1 MPKFGASLYCIS
13 RHIISGTIT
22 PEQGVEWLCEN
33 GAEVIEI
40 VPFGFDPLVDKAVAA
55 RMKAVA
61 DKHSIPIDNYS
72 LNANFLHLSHDE
84 WDKEISRVKDHIKV
98 AHEMGAT
105 TFRCDCSAYRRDAEM
120 NSIEAF
126 YEDLPTIVKS
136 YEELCN
142 FAAKMGIT
150 ILIENH
156 GFHVN
161 GSDRVRHVIKS
172 VKAKNFGHQLDVGNY
187 ICVDDKPEI
196 ATRKMMQFA
205 TTIHM
210 KDFYVRNHSHNP
222 GDATQFDCSG
232 AWFRSTGGQY
242 LRGAITGQGD
252 LDMHDI
258 IKCIKSHNFDGNIYI
273 EYEGMEDC
281 YYGTKVSLDNVK
293 RIYAECGISEKV

>member
-13 RHIISGTIT
+13 RHIISGKIT
-22 PEQGVEWLCEN
+22 PEEGVEWLCNN

-40 VPFGFDPLVDKAVAA
+40 VPFGFNPLEDKEVAA
-55 RMKAVA
+55 RMKAAA

-72 LNANFLHLSHDE
+72 LNANFLHLSQPDWE
-84 WDKEISRVKDHIKV
+84 AEITRVKAHINV

-126 YEDLPTIVKS
+126 YDDLPTIVKS
-136 YEELCN
+136 YEVLC
-142 FAAKMGIT
+142 AHAKPFGIT

-161 GSDRVRHVIKS
+161 GSDRVRHIIKS
-172 VKAKNFGHQLDVGNY
+172 VKSDNFGHQLDVGNY
-187 ICVDDKPEI
+187 ICVDDNPEI

-205 TTIHM
+205 TTVHM
-210 KDFYVRNHSHNP
+210 KDFYVRSHKRDP

-232 AWFRSTGGQY
+232 AWFKSTGGQY

-252 LDMHDI
+252 LDMYEI
-258 IKCIKSHNFDGNIYI
+258 ISTVKSHGFDGNIYV

-281 YYGTKVSLDNVK
+281 YYGTRVSLDNIK
-293 RIYAECGISEKV
+293 RIYAEV

>member
-13 RHIISGTIT
+13 RLITGGKIT
-22 PEQGVEWLCEN
+22 PEEGITWLCEN
-33 GAEVIEI
+33 GAEVLEI
-40 VPFGFDPLVDKAVAA
+40 VPFGFDPLADREIAG
-55 RMKAVA
+55 RMKAAA
-61 DKHSIPIDNYS
+61 DKHGVPIDNYS
-72 LNANFLHLSHDE
+72 LNANFLQVSQEE
-84 WDKEISRVKDHIKV
+84 WEAEIARVKAHMDV

-105 TFRCDCSAYRRDAEM
+105 TFRSDCASYRRTLAE
-120 NSIEAF
+120 NQIEIF
-126 YEDLPTIVKS
+126 YEELPAIVKS
-136 YEELCN
+136 YEALCQYGK
-142 FAAKMGIT
+142 ALGMT

-161 GSDRVRHVIKS
+161 GCDRVRQVLKG
-172 VKAKNFGHQLDVGNY
+172 VTAGNFGHQLDVGNY

-196 ATRKMMQFA
+196 ATKKMMPFA

-210 KDFYVRNHSHNP
+210 KDFYVRSRDP

-252 LDMHDI
+252 LDMYDI
-258 IKCIKSHNFDGNIYI
+258 IRSVKSHGFEGNIYI

-281 YYGTKVSLDNVK
+281 LYGTRVSLDNVK
-293 RIYAECGISEKV
+293 RIYAEV

>member
-13 RHIISGTIT
+13 RLITSGKVT
-22 PEQGVEWLCEN
+22 PEEGVEWLCEN

-40 VPFGFDPLVDKAVAA
+40 VPFGFDPLEDKGVAS
-55 RMKAVA
+55 RIKAAA
-61 DKHSIPIDNYS
+61 DKHGVPIDNYS
-72 LNANFLHLSHDE
+72 LNANFLQITDNE
-84 WDKEISRVKDHIKV
+84 WEAEIARVYAHIDV
-98 AHEMGAT
+98 AHKMGAT
-105 TFRCDCSAYRRDAEM
+105 TFRCDCASYRRTAEM
-120 NSIEAF
+120 NHVETF
-126 YEDLPTIVKS
+126 
-136 YEELCN
+136 YEELPIIVNSYELLCKYGE
-142 FAAKMGIT
+142 ALGMT

-161 GSDRVRHVIKS
+161 GVDRVRHILKS
-172 VKAKNFGHQLDVGNY
+172 VKADNFGHQLDVGNY

-196 ATRKMMQFA
+196 ATRKMMPFA

-210 KDFYVRNHSHNP
+210 KDFYVRNPKHNP

-252 LDMHDI
+252 LDMVDI
-258 IKCIKSHNFDGNIYI
+258 IRTVKSHSFEGNIYI

-281 YYGTKVSLDNVK
+281 QYGTKISLDNVK
-293 RIYAECGISEKV
+293 RIYAEI